1 MVVVDVWGRVEGRDV
16 EFFHGEGDT
25 WTARFPSTVTGRYI
39 IEIWARDDYGNVGYA
54 TAVVTLVAGQV
65 TCFCACDD
73 DYRITMMAPTWEAI
87 EGDESVNVSMMD
99 PLYDIDEEIDA
110 YVITMEG
117 CKA

>member
-1 MVVVDVWGRVEGRDV
+1 
-16 EFFHGEGDT
+16 
-25 WTARFPSTVTGRYI
+25 
-39 IEIWARDDYGNVGYA
+39 
-54 TAVVTLVAGQV
+54 
-65 TCFCACDD
+65 
-73 DYRITMMAPTWEAI
+73 MMAPIWEAI

>member
-1 MVVVDVWGRVEGRDV
+1 MTDRMVVVDVWGRVEGRDV

-65 TCFCACDD
+65 TCFCMHDD
-73 DYRITMMAPTWEAI
+73 AYRVTMMAPTWEAC
-87 EGDESVNVSMMD
+87 
-99 PLYDIDEEIDA
+99 EEMDA
-110 YVITMEG
+110 YRVTMEG